1 MKEFRFTKMHGA
13 GNDFVMINDA
23 EGSFPVH
30 DHMRVAAMAT
40 RRTGIGAEGVIVV
53 QRSADADFAISFFN
67 PDGTIADLCGNGTRC
82 AAAFAHDEGIV
93 SKTSMT
99 IATGAGLVDAEVLAG
114 GLVRVWMPEPRN
126 RRYGVSLQ
134 VRGREIRGDM
144 ITAGVPHFVVETDSP
159 ASADVARIGREIRL
173 SAEFAPD
180 GANVDFASFCKPG
193 RAFVRTYERGVE
205 AETGACG
212 TGAVAA
218 AVVAVETRGLSFP
231 VTVRTGSGYKM
242 TVDGDWRDGCA
253 TGLTLT
259 GPVKT
264 VYRGTIDIDT
274 LEIGAEMA

>member
-23 EGSFPVH
+23 AGAFPVH
-30 DHMRVAAMAT
+30 DHMRVAALAT
-40 RRTGIGAEGVIVV
+40 RRLGVGSEGVIVV
-53 QRSADADFAISFFN
+53 QRSDEADFAISFFN
-67 PDGTIADLCGNGTRC
+67 PDGTVADLCGNGTRC

-99 IATGAGLVDAEVLAG
+99 IATGAGLVDAEVLGG
-114 GLVRVWMPEPRN
+114 GLVRVWMPEPRA

-134 VRGREIRGDM
+134 VRGREVRGDL
-144 ITAGVPHFVVETDSP
+144 ITAGVPHFVVESRSP
-159 ASADVARIGREIRL
+159 ASVDVAGLGREIRL
-173 SAEFAPD
+173 APEFAPE
-180 GANVDFASFCKPG
+180 GANVDFAQFGKPD
-193 RAFVRTYERGVE
+193 RVFVRTYERGVE
-205 AETGACG
+205 AESGACG
-212 TGAVAA
+212 TGSVAA

-242 TVDGDWRDGCA
+242 TVDGDWRGGCA
-253 TGLTLT
+253 TGITLT

-264 VYRGTIDIDT
+264 VYRGSIDIDT